1 MEGEGGDEVQG
12 DNEVRLRHALDPR
25 TRRWA
30 RAEFFCSALDR
41 PWLADNGVQTL
52 CNHFGLKV
60 GQLGRLSRTD
70 WTCIRRS
77 LGRPRRLS
85 LAFLRQV
92 GPLSYTHLP
101 LLLTASFPT
110 KGWFTASVGWFCCVH
125 LPLLCSLARLQ
136 SFPTRASFSAMH
148 SWLSDRGQ
156 GNCSIVTS
164 SSIPSFD
171 LALRVFLWCLH
182 LAHCKTLSELLGS
195 SSCRC
200 RSFACLG
207 QVTSLWRRLCLNLHD
222 YIHE

>member
-41 PWLADNGVQTL
+41 PWLADNGLQTL

-60 GQLGRLSRTD
+60 GQLCRLSRTE

-92 GPLSYTHLP
+92 CALSYT
-101 LLLTASFPT
+101 PT
-110 KGWFTASVGWFCCVH
+110 SAVG
-125 LPLLCSLARLQ
+125 ARITQLHR
-136 SFPTRASFSAMH
+136 TGSAMQ
-148 SWLSDRGQ
+148 GQ
-156 GNCSIVTS
+156 LVTVYTM
-164 SSIPSFD
+164 PSPS
-171 LALRVFLWCLH
+171 VFFW
-182 LAHCKTLSELLGS
+182 
-195 SSCRC
+195 
-200 RSFACLG
+200 SF
-207 QVTSLWRRLCLNLHD
+207 
-222 YIHE
+222 

>member
-1 MEGEGGDEVQG
+1 MHAPHCAAVGSSKTLIMLLSHQYHFWQVRLMPMSFGMTEHLRGGAGMEGDGGDEVQG

-60 GQLGRLSRTD
+60 GQLGRLSRTE

-92 GPLSYTHLP
+92 CLLSYILSSAVRGWATQLHRAGSATQGQLSHIELACLHRSKLP
-101 LLLTASFPT
+101 
-110 KGWFTASVGWFCCVH
+110 
-125 LPLLCSLARLQ
+125 
-136 SFPTRASFSAMH
+136 
-148 SWLSDRGQ
+148 
-156 GNCSIVTS
+156 TS
-164 SSIPSFD
+164 S
-171 LALRVFLWCLH
+171 
-182 LAHCKTLSELLGS
+182 
-195 SSCRC
+195 
-200 RSFACLG
+200 
-207 QVTSLWRRLCLNLHD
+207 
-222 YIHE
+222 

>member
-1 MEGEGGDEVQG
+1 MEGEGGDEIQG

-52 CNHFGLKV
+52 CSHFGLKE
-60 GQLGRLSRTD
+60 GQLGRLSRTE

-101 LLLTASFPT
+101 LL
-110 KGWFTASVGWFCCVH
+110 
-125 LPLLCSLARLQ
+125 
-136 SFPTRASFSAMH
+136 
-148 SWLSDRGQ
+148 
-156 GNCSIVTS
+156 
-164 SSIPSFD
+164 
-171 LALRVFLWCLH
+171 
-182 LAHCKTLSELLGS
+182 
-195 SSCRC
+195 
-200 RSFACLG
+200 
-207 QVTSLWRRLCLNLHD
+207 
-222 YIHE
+222 